1 MRSIALA
8 LSMLLSLASSANAL
22 PKKLPPV
29 DQCSADPSFSKFLSG
44 LKQAVATKDKR
55 AFIAMLSP
63 HVLVNFG
70 GAAGPKAF
78 EDSWDFDPSNNNDG
92 IWAQLRKMLPL
103 GCARDKNARIIPSL
117 AIQFDPDS
125 DEQVFEA
132 MLVVAPGAKLRGTP
146 EPDSPA
152 LATLSWDVVTAV
164 DQGGDF
170 QTKVRLADGR
180 EGYMHDDEL
189 YSPLNYR
196 MVVEKLRGK
205 WMITAFVAGD

>member
-1 MRSIALA
+1 
-8 LSMLLSLASSANAL
+8 MLLASPGHAL

-29 DQCSADPSFSKFLSG
+29 DQCSADPGFAKFLGG
-44 LKQAVATKDKR
+44 LKRAVAKRDKK
-55 AFIAMLSP
+55 ALLGMLSP
-63 HVLVNFG
+63 GVLVNFG
-70 GAAGPKAF
+70 GASGPNAF
-78 EDSWDFDPSNNNDG
+78 EENWDFDPSSNDS
-92 IWAQLRKMLPL
+92 IWAQLDRMLPL
-103 GCARDKNARIIPSL
+103 GCAKDQQARIIPSL

-132 MLVVAPGAKLRGTP
+132 MVVVSPGAKLRKGP
-146 EPDSPA
+146 EPDSAA

-164 DQGGDF
+164 DQASDL

-180 EGYMHDDEL
+180 EGYMHDTDL